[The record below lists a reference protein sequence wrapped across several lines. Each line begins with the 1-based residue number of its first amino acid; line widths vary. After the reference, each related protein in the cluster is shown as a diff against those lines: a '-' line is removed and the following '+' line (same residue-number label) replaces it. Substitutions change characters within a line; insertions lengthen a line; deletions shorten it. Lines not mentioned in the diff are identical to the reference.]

1 MKKITL
7 GLLALSILITGC
19 STENNDKNVDK
30 VSNNIG
36 KSLEQEQIK
45 DKENQVNKEQKDKIE
60 VKLDSKFH
68 HNRDEAKKLVND
80 IISFQVNSFDIQKSQ
95 FERTMPS
102 GFATLPTL
110 STDVRKINLANMG
123 AINIIKLSEVVDV
136 YNTYNKNTY
145 NEEDVL
151 KDVKTVLKANNLVF
165 YSEVAEKSSDKSD
178 GELKKQLE
186 KMGSV
191 VYFKG
196 DKTFAYN
203 LPFGLGGAGFPQ
215 AAPESDWI
223 EDGDSL
229 EIPVVSPIDKTIV
242 NRIVVKI
249 NNKDYSGGSKKSY
262 YYYYDVK

>member
-1 MKKITL
+1 MKKNTKIISSL
-7 GLLALSILITGC
+7 FLSVILLSGC
-19 STENNDKNVDK
+19 SNSAD
-30 VSNNIG
+30 
-36 KSLEQEQIK
+36 
-45 DKENQVNKEQKDKIE
+45 VNKDASPNASSNKEETK
-60 VKLDSKFH
+60 VKVENKQ
-68 HNRDEAKKLVND
+68 HNKEEAKKLVND

-102 GFATLPTL
+102 GFATLPSL
-110 STDVRKINLANMG
+110 SKNVRKINIGNTG
-123 AINIIKLSEVVDV
+123 IISIINLSEVVDV

-151 KDVKTVLKANNLVF
+151 KDIETLLKANNLVS

-178 GELKKQLE
+178 EELKKQLE
-186 KMGSV
+186 KMGAV

-203 LPFGLGGAGFPQ
+203 IPFGLGGAGFPQ

-229 EIPVVSPIDKTIV
+229 EIPMVSPIDNKITS
-242 NRIVVKI
+242 RITLKI